1 MNDTYRVLGYAPDDS
16 RLRIDRH
23 TDTVYPITRF
33 YSKQDVEKR
42 KEELKFNL
50 RMAAGLY
57 PWPKKTPLNVKTEDF
72 GDFDGFSI
80 KKIKFETYPG
90 IWSTGNLYL
99 PAPLKP
105 NSPAIL
111 NLLGHFTDQR
121 LTRDDRAD
129 FPQQLANFARMGFI
143 CLITDMIGM
152 IDNTQVSHGYGHG
165 EKELWLSNGLGIQLW
180 NNIRALDVLCEI
192 PEVDKNNIG
201 VTGCSGGGSQTLF
214 LSLVDDRVKAAAP
227 INMISLHMQG
237 GCRCE
242 NAAGL
247 RINTDNTE
255 ICAMLAPRP
264 LFLAGS
270 TGDWTKY
277 LETAELPGII
287 EAYRQYDSENMV
299 EHFYQDAE
307 HQYNAK
313 TRHHVYSFFARHL
326 MGYDPEWTEQTVDIG
341 DVWSL
346 TWLPKEKDINW
357 QEIDEKFFAF
367 HKKERTEKIN
377 QTDAEQKRKM
387 LRWMT
392 GIKNNSFKIIKI
404 SSDKNTEKGFV
415 FGENGEK
422 LPYVKLT
429 PDDWDG
435 KRICLMLGEN
445 GKEILRTTAK
455 DKYLSDGYAVIS
467 ADLFMTG
474 EFEGC
479 TRLNGSHG
487 YFTTFNYTTDAYRT
501 QDAVLLMAVAKNIGE
516 EVTVYATG
524 NAARATVCAL
534 AISEDVK
541 TAKIESSALEL
552 TGDEDYL
559 NNFHI
564 PGLCLLGGLK
574 EIVKLSNSK
583 TELI

>member
-1 MNDTYRVLGYAPDDS
+1 MKDKYRVLGYVPDDS

-23 TDTVYPITRF
+23 TDKFYPITRF
-33 YSKQDVEKR
+33 ISRQDVEKR
-42 KEELKFNL
+42 RDELQFNL

-57 PWPKKTPLNVKTEDF
+57 PWPEKTPLNVQTEDY

-99 PAPLKP
+99 PSPLKA

-111 NLLGHFTDQR
+111 NLLGHFQDQR
-121 LTRDDRAD
+121 LTRDNRAD
-129 FPQQLANFARMGFI
+129 FPQQLANFAKMGFI

-152 IDNTQVSHGYGHG
+152 IDNTQISHGYGHE
-165 EKELWLSNGLGIQLW
+165 EKELWLSNGLGVQLW
-180 NNIRALDVLCEI
+180 NNIRALDVLCEM
-192 PEVDKNNIG
+192 PQVDKNNIG

-214 LSLVDDRVKAAAP
+214 LSLIDDRVKAAAP

-255 ICAMLAPRP
+255 MCAMIAPRP

-277 LETAELPGII
+277 LKTAELPGVL
-287 EAYRQYDSENMV
+287 EAYRQYDAENMV

-313 TRHHVYSFFARHL
+313 TRHHVYNFFARHL
-326 MGYDPEWTEQTVDIG
+326 MGQNLKWTEQTVDVG
-341 DVWSL
+341 DVWSM
-346 TWLPKEKDINW
+346 TWLPKEKNINW
-357 QEIDEKFFAF
+357 QEIDDRFYDF
-367 HKKERTEKIN
+367 HKKERKEKIAG
-377 QTDAEQKRKM
+377 TDIEQKKKM

-392 GIKNNSFKIIKI
+392 GIKEKQFNVIKI
-404 SSDKNTEKGFV
+404 FSDEKMEKGFI

-422 LPYVKLT
+422 LPYVKLI
-429 PDDWDG
+429 PENWDG
-435 KRICLMLGEN
+435 NRVCLMLGEN
-445 GKEILRTTAK
+445 GKDILESDEAQK
-455 DKYLSDGYAVIS
+455 IFSDGYLVMS

-479 TRLNGSHG
+479 NRLNESHG

-501 QDAVLLMAVAKNIGE
+501 QDAAVMIAVAKTVGE
-516 EVTVYATG
+516 DVTVYATG
-524 NAARATVCAL
+524 NAACAAGCAI

-541 TAKIESSALEL
+541 AVKLDGNALNIRKE
-552 TGDEDYL
+552 EYL
-559 NNFHI
+559 SKFHV
-564 PGLCLLGGLK
+564 PGICLLGGLN
-574 EIVKLSNSK
+574 EIIKLSKCNIK
-583 TELI
+583 II